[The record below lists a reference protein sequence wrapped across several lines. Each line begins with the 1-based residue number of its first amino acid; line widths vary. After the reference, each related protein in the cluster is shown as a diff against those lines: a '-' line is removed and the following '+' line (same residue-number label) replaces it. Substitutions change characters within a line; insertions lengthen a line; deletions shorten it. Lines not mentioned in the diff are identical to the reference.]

1 MLKRSIIALSL
12 LTILSG
18 CSLDG
23 DDGKDG
29 LQGEQGPAGQNGTD
43 GVNGT
48 DGTNGNDGANG
59 TDANAALTINLIGRA
74 VLNAES
80 PEGAA
85 EIVAY
90 QASKQRIFA
99 INSSGDSA
107 VVNIMKADSF
117 DRAALV
123 KDNEG
128 VINGTNLTSEITL
141 ALNEHSV
148 GDANSIAIDANNE
161 LLAVAMAA
169 SNTGDAGL
177 IAFYDISGDEPQFI
191 KNV

>member
-29 LQGEQGPAGQNGTD
+29 LQGEQGPAGQ
-43 GVNGT
+43 
-48 DGTNGNDGANG
+48 DGASG
-59 TDANAALTINLIGRA
+59 EDANSALSINLIGRA

-90 QASKQRIFA
+90 QPSKKEFSLLIVR
-99 INSSGDSA
+99 
-107 VVNIMKADSF
+107 
-117 DRAALV
+117 
-123 KDNEG
+123 
-128 VINGTNLTSEITL
+128 VIRPL
-141 ALNEHSV
+141 
-148 GDANSIAIDANNE
+148 
-161 LLAVAMAA
+161 
-169 SNTGDAGL
+169 
-177 IAFYDISGDEPQFI
+177 
-191 KNV
+191 

>member
-1 MLKRSIIALSL
+1 MLKRSMLALSL
-12 LTILSG
+12 LSILTG
-18 CSLDG
+18 CSLEG

-29 LQGEQGPAGQNGTD
+29 LQGEQGPAGQD

-48 DGTNGNDGANG
+48 
-59 TDANAALTINLIGRA
+59 NAHSPLNIHLIGRA
-74 VLNAES
+74 VLNAQS

-90 QASKQRIFA
+90 QAAKKRIFA

-107 VVNIMKADSF
+107 VVNIIPADSF

-128 VINGTNLTSEITL
+128 VVNGTNLASAITVS
-141 ALNEHSV
+141 LNEHSA
-148 GDANSIAIDANNE
+148 GDANSIAIDENNE
-161 LLAVAMAA
+161 
-169 SNTGDAGL
+169 
-177 IAFYDISGDEPQFI
+177 F
-191 KNV
+191 